1 MIGSTR
7 LIYKGDI
14 VAAFFYAGIGSLM
27 FVIAALLQ
35 YFNISPGFLYLSYGL
50 LVFSIYALGKGTIIY
65 YVYSKR
71 YLFYKNIQEMNE
83 RYKNEE
89 INYTGSRIVRKNKGR
104 RLHIYVMILGS
115 IVAFYGI
122 FSVERGLIIGSS
134 IPIVLLS
141 GIEFSVGLLTEFRL
155 QEYLRILNKQP
166 EKIS

>member
-1 MIGSTR
+1 
-7 LIYKGDI
+7 
-14 VAAFFYAGIGSLM
+14 
-27 FVIAALLQ
+27 
-35 YFNISPGFLYLSYGL
+35 
-50 LVFSIYALGKGTIIY
+50 
-65 YVYSKR
+65 
-71 YLFYKNIQEMNE
+71 MNE